1 MTKAEKF
8 AISSVDLT
16 DITTV
21 LAEKVYNHSSLYNT
35 TTTTNNQKETI

>member
-1 MTKAEKF
+1 MTKADKL

-21 LAEKVYNHSSLYNT
+21 LAEKVYNHSSLYT
-35 TTTTNNQKETI
+35 TTTTNNQK